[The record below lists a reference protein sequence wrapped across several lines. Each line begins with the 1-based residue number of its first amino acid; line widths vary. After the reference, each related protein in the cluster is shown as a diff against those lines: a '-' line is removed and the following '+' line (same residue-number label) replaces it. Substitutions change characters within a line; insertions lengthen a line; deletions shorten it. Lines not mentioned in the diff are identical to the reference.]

1 MSSEGVS
8 RLWNDH
14 LNHRLFHLIHS
25 NNVPEMLGGIAA
37 IDTLLSIEGPESPE
51 AKKNLYRLYNY
62 VKYCLPW
69 NDMNVMIAASKTLG
83 RIAEIGGSAFGDH
96 FVDFE
101 VPRALQLL
109 SGDKENGRYAAVLIL
124 RELARH
130 TPGHFYPYVTLVVE
144 KIWIV
149 LRDIKTGFMG
159 QADGFG
165 ITLQPAVREGASEL
179 LAACLDIV
187 LKREG
192 DKEDVQL
199 PIFNKLYHEAQ
210 TGFRTGGGDTVHG
223 SLLAVRELFTHAGS
237 YMRHN
242 FQEAADTILNYRDHK
257 DPLIRRTVIYL
268 IPTLALYWTDAF
280 TDKQLH
286 KAMGHLLSQL
296 KKNEKDLAFE
306 AIGHVASAVGSDMK
320 VFLEPIM
327 ANVKDAFTAR
337 GKKGAASEEAVFR
350 CLAMLAE
357 AVGPNLTK
365 LLHDQLDLMF
375 QCGLTEPFVTAL
387 ESISKHITPL
397 LKTVQE
403 RLLDLLSVILSG
415 YNYKPLGAPAAV
427 VRVDLAPT
435 PRDATLVTGTSA
447 AKTPEILTLALNT
460 LSSFDFT
467 GHVLNEFVR
476 ACALPYLD
484 HDSADVR
491 KAAALCCCK
500 LYVRDPICYQQSTH
514 SIEIISDVLG
524 KLITLA
530 IADPD
535 ASIRQTVL
543 SSLDR
548 RFDRHLA
555 QAENVRSLFVA
566 LNDESYQNRDIAVLM
581 IGRLA
586 NYNPASVMP
595 SLRKALI
602 QLLTE
607 LEYSTVLKSKEESA
621 KLLSSLISASQRL
634 IKPYALPMLKVLVP
648 KARDPAPLVASN
660 VLTCLGELAL
670 VGGKEIQDHVPQLM
684 ALIIDTLQDP
694 ASMGKRDAAL
704 TTLGQLCSNTGY
716 VIQPLLDYPQLLD
729 LLGKILKAEPK
740 APPTVRREAL
750 KAMGILGALDPYK
763 RQTKVVDDAHS
774 EPSRPTNVT
783 DVAVVLNTTGPTSEE
798 YYQAVV
804 INALLK
810 VLKDPSLIQSHHS
823 VIEAI
828 MAIFKTQGLKC
839 ISFLPQIIPAFFS
852 VIRQPAPRMQE
863 FHLQQL
869 AILVYIIKQHIRNY
883 LADVLDMVKEL
894 WSNPSLEFHVVNLI
908 ESLARALNAEFKP
921 FVATVLP
928 PMIKLL
934 EGDVGARVAV
944 GVRVFQAIYAFGPNV
959 EEFLHLIIPTTM
971 KIIERQELPGSLRI
985 AALKALDGLSRK
997 VNFSDHAGRILHPL
1011 ARVLSGSSQ
1020 LDYKI
1025 QVMDLLCVLMVQLG
1039 SDYAIFVPMMSKIIL
1054 RQRIEH
1060 TRYDALVTRLLK
1072 GERISLEAV
1081 PAEPWL
1087 ETKLEPQAQ
1096 AEISRM
1102 TVNQQHLK
1110 EAWDVSQVSTRE
1122 EWLEWLRRLAVEFMK
1137 ESPSHALRACKSLAE
1152 TYSPLARE
1160 LFNPAFVSCWTELFD
1175 SYQ

>member
-149 LRDIKTGFMG
+149 LRDIK
-159 QADGFG
+159 
-165 ITLQPAVREGASEL
+165 PAVREGASEL

-210 TGFRTGGGDTVHG
+210 TGFRTGGGDTAHG

-337 GKKGAASEEAVFR
+337 GKKGAASEEAVFH

-387 ESISKHITPL
+387 VSISKHIPPL

-403 RLLDLLSVILSG
+403 RLLDLLSLILSG

-435 PRDATLVTGTSA
+435 PRDATLVPGTSA
-447 AKTPEILTLALNT
+447 AKTPELLTLALNT

-467 GHVLNEFVR
+467 GHVLN
-476 ACALPYLD
+476 
-484 HDSADVR
+484 
-491 KAAALCCCK
+491 
-500 LYVRDPICYQQSTH
+500 
-514 SIEIISDVLG
+514 
-524 KLITLA
+524 
-530 IADPD
+530 
-535 ASIRQTVL
+535 
-543 SSLDR
+543 
-548 RFDRHLA
+548 
-555 QAENVRSLFVA
+555 
-566 LNDESYQNRDIAVLM
+566 
-581 IGRLA
+581 
-586 NYNPASVMP
+586 
-595 SLRKALI
+595 
-602 QLLTE
+602 
-607 LEYSTVLKSKEESA
+607 
-621 KLLSSLISASQRL
+621 
-634 IKPYALPMLKVLVP
+634 
-648 KARDPAPLVASN
+648 
-660 VLTCLGELAL
+660 
-670 VGGKEIQDHVPQLM
+670 
-684 ALIIDTLQDP
+684 
-694 ASMGKRDAAL
+694 
-704 TTLGQLCSNTGY
+704 
-716 VIQPLLDYPQLLD
+716 
-729 LLGKILKAEPK
+729 
-740 APPTVRREAL
+740 
-750 KAMGILGALDPYK
+750 
-763 RQTKVVDDAHS
+763 
-774 EPSRPTNVT
+774 
-783 DVAVVLNTTGPTSEE
+783 
-798 YYQAVV
+798 
-804 INALLK
+804 
-810 VLKDPSLIQSHHS
+810 
-823 VIEAI
+823 
-828 MAIFKTQGLKC
+828 
-839 ISFLPQIIPAFFS
+839 
-852 VIRQPAPRMQE
+852 
-863 FHLQQL
+863 
-869 AILVYIIKQHIRNY
+869 
-883 LADVLDMVKEL
+883 
-894 WSNPSLEFHVVNLI
+894 
-908 ESLARALNAEFKP
+908 
-921 FVATVLP
+921 
-928 PMIKLL
+928 
-934 EGDVGARVAV
+934 
-944 GVRVFQAIYAFGPNV
+944 
-959 EEFLHLIIPTTM
+959 
-971 KIIERQELPGSLRI
+971 
-985 AALKALDGLSRK
+985 
-997 VNFSDHAGRILHPL
+997 
-1011 ARVLSGSSQ
+1011 
-1020 LDYKI
+1020 
-1025 QVMDLLCVLMVQLG
+1025 
-1039 SDYAIFVPMMSKIIL
+1039 
-1054 RQRIEH
+1054 
-1060 TRYDALVTRLLK
+1060 
-1072 GERISLEAV
+1072 
-1081 PAEPWL
+1081 
-1087 ETKLEPQAQ
+1087 
-1096 AEISRM
+1096 
-1102 TVNQQHLK
+1102 
-1110 EAWDVSQVSTRE
+1110 
-1122 EWLEWLRRLAVEFMK
+1122 
-1137 ESPSHALRACKSLAE
+1137 
-1152 TYSPLARE
+1152 
-1160 LFNPAFVSCWTELFD
+1160 
-1175 SYQ
+1175 